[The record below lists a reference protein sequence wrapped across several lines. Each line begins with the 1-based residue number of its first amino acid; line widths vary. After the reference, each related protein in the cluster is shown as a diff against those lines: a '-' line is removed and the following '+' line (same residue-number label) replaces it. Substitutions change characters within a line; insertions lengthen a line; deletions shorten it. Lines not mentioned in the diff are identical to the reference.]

1 LSLRNYELIGG
12 TKLYSNKQYFR
23 LFGEK
28 EFDVY
33 EREQIDTIKDEIE
46 MESESYILNV
56 NETEFINYIA
66 NKYVL
71 KEPQFDFDNIFVSTY
86 QKEIEGKYWPR
97 GYNVYGD
104 KFYSVDVIVYHI
116 PFNGMSKLLKY
127 IPNPRMLWTEKVYI
141 EEQCLCYEIISFEKD
156 ASKVKREF
164 KSFINNLNQQLNN
177 LTGNVRQ
184 YNNKLYNFVKSTLQS
199 KKQKILVKNNML
211 ATLGAPIK
219 KVDNIS
225 KTFSV
230 PISKSKKELVLKPS
244 VTEKGFTPEPTLD
257 PDIYEDILAIIYD
270 VGKQF
275 ERLPS
280 TYYRKDEEHLRDH
293 FLLFL
298 QPRYEWS
305 ATGETFNKS
314 GKTDIL
320 IRYNNSN
327 IFIAECKFWKGS
339 KNYLATIT
347 QLLGYLTWRDS
358 KAAVIIFVRNK
369 DFSAVLKSVEETTDQ
384 HPNYLGFVNKQN
396 DSWFNYRF
404 HINGDKNREVKV
416 AVLLFHIPSI

>member
-1 LSLRNYELIGG
+1 
-12 TKLYSNKQYFR
+12 
-23 LFGEK
+23 
-28 EFDVY
+28 
-33 EREQIDTIKDEIE
+33 
-46 MESESYILNV
+46 
-56 NETEFINYIA
+56 
-66 NKYVL
+66 
-71 KEPQFDFDNIFVSTY
+71 
-86 QKEIEGKYWPR
+86 
-97 GYNVYGD
+97 
-104 KFYSVDVIVYHI
+104 
-116 PFNGMSKLLKY
+116 
-127 IPNPRMLWTEKVYI
+127 
-141 EEQCLCYEIISFEKD
+141 
-156 ASKVKREF
+156 
-164 KSFINNLNQQLNN
+164 
-177 LTGNVRQ
+177 
-184 YNNKLYNFVKSTLQS
+184 
-199 KKQKILVKNNML
+199 ML
-211 ATLGAPIK
+211 AALGVPIK

-230 PISKSKKELVLKPS
+230 PISKSKKEIVLKPS

-257 PDIYEDILAIIYD
+257 PGIYEDILATIYD

-275 ERLPS
+275 ERMPS
-280 TYYRKDEEHLRDH
+280 IYSGKEEEHLRDH

-327 IFIAECKFWKGS
+327 IFIAECKFWKGP

-358 KAAVIIFVRNK
+358 KAAVIIFVQNK
-369 DFSAVLKSVEETTDQ
+369 DFSAVLKSVEETTNQ

>member
-1 LSLRNYELIGG
+1 MYF
-12 TKLYSNKQYFR
+12 NKQYFQ

-28 EFDVY
+28 EFDTY
-33 EREQIDTIKDEIE
+33 EREQIVAIKDEIE
-46 MESESYILNV
+46 RESENYILNV
-56 NETEFINYIA
+56 NETEFINYIT

-71 KEPQFDFDNIFVSTY
+71 KEPQFDYDNIFVSTY
-86 QKEIEGKYWPR
+86 RKDIEGKYWPR
-97 GYNVYGD
+97 RYNVYDD

-116 PFNGMSKLLKY
+116 PFVGMSELLKY
-127 IPNPRMLWTEKVYI
+127 TPNPRMLWTEKVYI

-164 KSFINNLNQQLNN
+164 ESFVNNLNQQLNN
-177 LTGNVRQ
+177 LLGNIQQ
-184 YNNKLYNFVKSTLQS
+184 YNDKLYNFVKSTLQS
-199 KKQKILVKNNML
+199 KKQKILEKNNML
-211 ATLGAPIK
+211 AALGVPIK

-230 PISKSKKELVLKPS
+230 PISKSKKEIVLKPS

-257 PDIYEDILAIIYD
+257 PGIYEDILATIYD

-275 ERLPS
+275 ERMPS
-280 TYYRKDEEHLRDH
+280 IYSGKEEEHLRDH

-327 IFIAECKFWKGS
+327 IFIAECKFWKGP

-358 KAAVIIFVRNK
+358 KAAVIIFVQNK
-369 DFSAVLKSVEETTDQ
+369 DFSAVLKSVEETTNQ